1 MPVTLQKYQSREEMY
16 DNYSTV
22 AKEIEFEGHVYRF
35 KGTMRNHDHS
45 IHLYHC
51 VSEQHY
57 IRVHLQFNVPF
68 LIEAFYSV
76 NEVTVDAV
84 RRAS

>member
-1 MPVTLQKYQSREEMY
+1 MSVIKQKYDSREDIY

-22 AKEIEFEGHVYRF
+22 AKEIEFEGNVYQF

-45 IHLYHC
+45 IHLYYC
-51 VSEQHY
+51 EGEQHY

-68 LIEAFYSV
+68 LIEAFYLV

-84 RRAS
+84 RRAG